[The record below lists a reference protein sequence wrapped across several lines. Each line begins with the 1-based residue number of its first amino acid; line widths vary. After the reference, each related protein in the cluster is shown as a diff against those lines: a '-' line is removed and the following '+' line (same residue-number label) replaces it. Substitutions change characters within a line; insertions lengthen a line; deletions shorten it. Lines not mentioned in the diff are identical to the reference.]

1 VPAPLSPLLLV
12 LAQAAPSPPAG
23 VAPAPAPA
31 ATPAPV
37 SAPAASAPA
46 PTAAPTATP
55 TAAPAAAPS
64 AAPVAAPEPAP
75 AATPAP
81 APAPYAAPVVAPVA
95 AQTAKKEPREVG
107 PFFMEEPPEETY
119 HTGGPR
125 RDDPPRFSLG
135 KGKFCFVDDAKC
147 NASLIATADVGVG
160 VNILAGAGSAPDL
173 PYAQYNFRGGL
184 VLKPLTLTRDG
195 GWHPWG
201 LGFAAGWSRGTGS
214 PIVALETQH
223 TDSARFFVVN
233 QLWLAQ
239 KRNAFHL
246 DIDFGIVRSAI
257 RGGDSKAV
265 PAFGTHASLS
275 ANWGGW
281 GGVFLAGDFLYQ
293 DTRIVLGFRGHGV
306 AAGPAIGLILL
317 GLLAGGAF
325 Q

>member
-1 VPAPLSPLLLV
+1 M
-12 LAQAAPSPPAG
+12 
-23 VAPAPAPA
+23 VAPVAPI
-31 ATPAPV
+31 
-37 SAPAASAPA
+37 
-46 PTAAPTATP
+46 
-55 TAAPAAAPS
+55 
-64 AAPVAAPEPAP
+64 APVAAKK
-75 AATPAP
+75 
-81 APAPYAAPVVAPVA
+81 
-95 AQTAKKEPREVG
+95 TARETG
-107 PFFMEEPPEETY
+107 PFFAEEPPEETRFP
-119 HTGGPR
+119 GGLR

-135 KGKFCFVDDAKC
+135 KGKFCFLDDAKC
-147 NASLIATADVGVG
+147 KASLVATADVGVG

-223 TDSARFFVVN
+223 TDSARFFLIN
-233 QLWLAQ
+233 QIWLAQ

-246 DIDFGIVRSAI
+246 DVDFGIVRSHI
-257 RGGDSKAV
+257 RAKGENTVA
-265 PAFGTHASLS
+265 AFGTHASLS

-293 DTRIVLGFRGHGV
+293 DTRIILGFRGHGI
-306 AAGPAIGLILL
+306 AAGPAIGLVLL